1 MKRNLKPRADLD
13 DGDLPA
19 FVNEPTVPEKLVPQC
34 LRCGG
39 KFPKAKAL
47 WIICEACANRDLEIQ
62 SGSFTL
68 TSQGGHNTST
78 GALIGQLAG
87 EMARQ
92 LSTKDG
98 DRTPLPPASVLH
110 HLERLKARG
119 LDEGA
124 ARRLAESMALDPQH
138 RAECPF
144 CRGDLAAIVAQ
155 LEKPSQDTERLA
167 RIGRDHLPRWG
178 LRS

>member
-1 MKRNLKPRADLD
+1 MTTRRRRADLD

-19 FVNEPTVPEKLVPQC
+19 FVTEPTSPETPIPQC

-39 KFPKAKAL
+39 RFPKAKAL
-47 WIICEACANRDLEIQ
+47 WIICEECGERELRELSAKCEVPMSRHPQ
-62 SGSFTL
+62 SAHAMIGELARKVALSFG
-68 TSQGGHNTST
+68 QG
-78 GALIGQLAG
+78 
-87 EMARQ
+87 
-92 LSTKDG
+92 DG

-138 RAECPF
+138 RAECPI
-144 CRGDLAAIVAQ
+144 CQGDLAAIVAQ

-178 LRS
+178 RRS